1 LGVSVSIDI
10 GTEGNAIELVIS
22 HDKHDHG
29 LCPNHLRGKEGD
41 RINAIL
47 SGCGYNMRKLLRAF
61 SYALQNWLSVLV
73 FKPLE
78 IFYGSL
84 ANFRAF

>member
-1 LGVSVSIDI
+1 LKKLLQRR
-10 GTEGNAIELVIS
+10 NAIEPVIS

-29 LCPNHLRGKEGD
+29 LCPNHLKGKEGD
-41 RINAIL
+41 QINAII
-47 SGCGYNMRKLLRAF
+47 SGSGYNMRKLLRAF

-78 IFYGSL
+78 SFSRLSAEI
-84 ANFRAF
+84 RAF